1 MLEEPPKIDRIVSSR
16 GISLSDTAKI
26 LTSYLS
32 NIEQFHH
39 ESPTAS
45 TAVSDSDAGGAT
57 NEEGSAEADN
67 NNKMSKR
74 EEALIAQMDQLVNKN
89 NSTSAGRMISDD
101 IYERLKM
108 ITKSICAEVEGKPLS
123 ASGVVNKK
131 ANDDDDGDGDVAA
144 ESEEA
149 MKVESDN
156 NEGTDDFLA
165 ELEEAE
171 KVQQQDEDEDQKEPS
186 SPSEQKETPGSL
198 KRDKKK
204 EKKAK
209 KSAKKAKKEAKRKA
223 KEMETDAGNVAKK
236 TKVED

>member
-45 TAVSDSDAGGAT
+45 PAVSDSDAGGAT
-57 NEEGSAEADN
+57 NEEGAESADN

-131 ANDDDDGDGDVAA
+131 ANDDDDDEDSDVAA

-171 KVQQQDEDEDQKEPS
+171 KVQQQDEDEDQTEPT
-186 SPSEQKETPGSL
+186 SPPEQETPGSS

-209 KSAKKAKKEAKRKA
+209 KSAKKAKKESKRKA